1 MLQFVH
7 ITDLHA
13 DASGMHFGIDA
24 FERLELALSHA
35 AGHAPHA
42 NFAVLTG
49 DVAERGD
56 EASYRK
62 VRRMLERLP
71 YPAFVLPG
79 NHDDPSVLS
88 RVFEETPSVDLA
100 NASGARRVREL
111 RAPEFNALF
120 LDTHAGGKG
129 EGAMKTGELDA
140 IREALRSEKHL
151 FLFMHHPPFI
161 TGMGAMD
168 EPYENVDRLRGILEK
183 APWVRLCCGHM
194 HRPIFTQ
201 WAGVTAVTAP
211 AASMQIDLDLSPE
224 GGDTFRM
231 EMPGYMLHH
240 WDGSHLNSHVCQIH
254 ATPSFAGPYR
264 FLDSVNPVEDD

>member
-24 FERLELALSHA
+24 FERLELAISHA

-100 NASGARRVREL
+100 NASSARRVREL

-151 FLFMHHPPFI
+151 FLFMHHPPFASGI
-161 TGMGAMD
+161 SAMD
-168 EPYENVDRLRGILEK
+168 ALGLSNADALLRIFEEAHRK
-183 APWVRLCCGHM
+183 PAAIFCGHL
-194 HRPIFTQ
+194 HRTIAGV
-201 WAGVTAVTAP
+201 WAGVPV
-211 AASMQIDLDLSPE
+211 
-224 GGDTFRM
+224 
-231 EMPGYMLHH
+231 
-240 WDGSHLNSHVCQIH
+240 
-254 ATPSFAGPYR
+254 FALR
-264 FLDSVNPVEDD
+264 SIVQEVNPFSRDPNRIVYCAEAPEYALVDASIETGGTLTILSQTIRFTESGTSISDLPD